1 MYWYGGGVFTV
12 KNCVGGYG
20 IFCLGMYLYR
30 IYLVW
35 KSVTYGEFG
44 DIWGYK
50 VVWGLRPPTERV
62 TAKIDILGM
71 HFFERT
77 RQRISHQTI

>member
-20 IFCLGMYLYR
+20 VFCLGMYLYR

-44 DIWGYK
+44 VIWGYK
-50 VVWGLRPPTERV
+50 VVWGLRPHGE
-62 TAKIDILGM
+62 
-71 HFFERT
+71 
-77 RQRISHQTI
+77 SHR